1 MEKSISEN
9 GLIKGL
15 PASAGEIEGPAKFL
29 YTVDETTA
37 WQDGDILISRFTSP
51 EWMNVL
57 TKVGGVVTAFGGL
70 LSHTAIVARE
80 LGIPCVVGIG
90 YDGLNKI
97 KDEKFLKVDGNHGI
111 VTIKNNSSQQNIL
124 FKQKSKSNVER

>member
-1 MEKSISEN
+1 MVR
-9 GLIKGL
+9 GL

-29 YTVDETTA
+29 YTVDEKTD
-37 WQDGDILISRFTSP
+37 WNEGDILISRFTSP

-80 LGIPCVVGIG
+80 LGVSECKQVYYENTVAT
-90 YDGLNKI
+90 
-97 KDEKFLKVDGNHGI
+97 FL
-111 VTIKNNSSQQNIL
+111 SAPL
-124 FKQKSKSNVER
+124 CLKSAVAGFQR